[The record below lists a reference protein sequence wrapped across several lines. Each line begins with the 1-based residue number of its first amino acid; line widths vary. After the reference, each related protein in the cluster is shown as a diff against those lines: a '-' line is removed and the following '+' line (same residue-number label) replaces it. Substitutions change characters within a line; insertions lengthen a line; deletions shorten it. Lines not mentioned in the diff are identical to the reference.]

1 MLVSLEKSVVVL
13 FSPGVTAV
21 TAERVL
27 VKLSGRPR
35 DPAGDNVTVS
45 V

>member
-13 FSPGVTAV
+13 FGPGVTAV
-21 TAERVL
+21 TAEQV
-27 VKLSGRPR
+27 VGKLSVQPR

>member
-13 FSPGVTAV
+13 SSPAV
-21 TAERVL
+21 TAELVV
-27 VKLSGRPR
+27 VKLSVQAR
-35 DPAGDNVTVS
+35 DHAGDNVTVS

>member
-13 FSPGVTAV
+13 SSPGVTAV
-21 TAERVL
+21 TAELVV
-27 VKLSGRPR
+27 VKLSVQAR
-35 DPAGDNVTVS
+35 DHAGDNVTVS